1 MGQQTLCH
9 FFLIE
14 RPHLSSKPTFP
25 PPLSHATPFQNR
37 SSSLFGLITRNLFQ
51 NGDTALHIAAAM
63 GRRKLTK
70 ILLESGCDKESKN
83 KQGETSLEISRRKN
97 LVDII
102 TILQNPP
109 PLLSQ
114 EDRQDQV
121 RRLSYFSISPPNAK
135 SRSLSDTDVAG
146 GCSRASEGGEE
157 ERKDVDVEQGE
168 L

>member
-37 SSSLFGLITRNLFQ
+37 SSSLSILITCNLFQ

-121 RRLSYFSISPPNAK
+121 RRLFILSYISISLQMQSP
-135 SRSLSDTDVAG
+135 DH
-146 GCSRASEGGEE
+146 
-157 ERKDVDVEQGE
+157 
-168 L
+168 

>member
-1 MGQQTLCH
+1 MQ
-9 FFLIE
+9 
-14 RPHLSSKPTFP
+14 RLSEQVFSIVVI
-25 PPLSHATPFQNR
+25 SC
-37 SSSLFGLITRNLFQ
+37 NLFQ

-121 RRLSYFSISPPNAK
+121 RRLFILSYFSISLQMQSP
-135 SRSLSDTDVAG
+135 DH
-146 GCSRASEGGEE
+146 
-157 ERKDVDVEQGE
+157 
-168 L
+168 